1 MTRISLSEL
10 EARDAFIARHI
21 GPSAAEQA
29 KMLET
34 VGYASREALID
45 AVVPANIRRKEVLP
59 LGMFTEAKSEQ
70 AALAQLKAIAS
81 KIKF

>member
-45 AVVPANIRRKEVLP
+45 AVVPANIRRKVLP